1 MATEGSTAGKVVLG
15 VAAAG
20 AAAVAVSK
28 LASAFGNL
36 TTGAITGDSK
46 ASALFLNRAT
56 FGASDASVASLAS
69 SGVDAWFQSQSTA
82 APTPGGAPGFWS
94 ATPNFHLNWIIRRT
108 ADFQAS
114 YQAALAA
121 AAAAAAPGTTPAKV
135 NLRKVTNLQF
145 QESFWARAVTGDDQL
160 RHRMALALS
169 EIMVVS
175 FSGSTITPRIG
186 ASWFDM
192 LSARAFGTYLDLMK
206 AVTLHPAMGI
216 YLNFIANTE
225 ADNDPS
231 REPDENYAREIMQ
244 LMSIGLYLLNPDGT
258 AKTDATGAPIPTY
271 THADIAGL
279 AATFTGWGWYAARPT
294 ATTYSR
300 QPADGTD
307 ASSPDVQPL
316 IAYPAYHSQLA
327 KTFLGTTIPAYTGAQ
342 PTTAAGASALTAYQT
357 QSLTTALTTI
367 FNHPNVGPFIGYRL
381 IQRFVTSNPSPA
393 YVGRVAAAFNG
404 AATGVRGDLFAT
416 LKAVLTDTE
425 ALNLSPA
432 TTATAGKL
440 REPVVRMSHWLRVS
454 GATSTAAASVPGG
467 NFSQYQ
473 DFVSPTALA
482 QAPLEAPSVF
492 NFWAPDYTPQG
503 SSLAAAKLVAPEF
516 QAADVLT
523 VAGYA
528 NTMIQVI
535 QGKGWP
541 GGDVV
546 TTYAQE
552 IAALTPANATDPDNN
567 QALIDRL
574 NLFYF
579 GGQMSSTV
587 SARLGR
593 ILASTVSAARTPT
606 AAQRAQVRLDKVRN
620 ALLLVL
626 TSPEYLVQG

>member
-20 AAAVAVSK
+20 AAAVAVSE

-36 TTGAITGDSK
+36 TTGSITGDSK

-56 FGASDASVASLAS
+56 FGASDASVAGLAA
-69 SGVDAWFQSQSTA
+69 SGVAAWFQSQLTA
-82 APTPGGAPGFWS
+82 APTPGGAPGYWS
-94 ATPNFHLNWIIRRT
+94 ATPSFHLTWIIRRT

-114 YQAALAA
+114 YQTALAA

-160 RHRMALALS
+160 RHRMVLALS

-175 FSGSTITPRIG
+175 FSGTTITPRIG
-186 ASWFDM
+186 ASWYDM
-192 LSARAFGTYLDLMK
+192 LSAHAFGNYLDLMK
-206 AVTLHPAMGI
+206 AVTLHPAMGL
-216 YLNFIANTE
+216 YLNIIGSQQ
-225 ADNDPS
+225 ADNDPT
-231 REPDENYAREIMQ
+231 RHPDENYAREVMQ
-244 LMSIGLYLLNPDGT
+244 LMSIGLYKLNPDGT
-258 AKTDATGAPIPTY
+258 AQTDANGVLIPTF
-271 THADIAGL
+271 THNDIAGM
-279 AATFTGWGWYAARPT
+279 AATFTGWGWYSAKPT
-294 ATTYSR
+294 ATTFAK

-316 IAYPAYHSQLA
+316 IPYPIYHSQLS
-327 KTFLGTTIPAYTGAQ
+327 KSFLGATIPAYSGAA
-342 PTTAAGASALTAYQT
+342 PTTAAGASALQAYQV
-357 QSLTTALTTI
+357 QSLGTLLSTL
-367 FNHPNVGPFIGYRL
+367 FNQPNVGPFLGYRL

-393 YVGRVAAAFNG
+393 YVSRVAAVFNG
-404 AATGVRGDLFAT
+404 TATNARGDLFAT
-416 LKAVLTDTE
+416 LQAVLTDPE
-425 ALNLSPA
+425 AINLTPSTSP
-432 TTATAGKL
+432 TAGKL
-440 REPVVRMSHWLRVS
+440 KEPVVRMSHWLRVS
-454 GATSTAAASVPGG
+454 AATSTTAASTPGG
-467 NFSQYQ
+467 NFSQYE

-503 SSLAAAKLVAPEF
+503 SAIAAAGLVAPEF

-535 QGKGWP
+535 QNEGWP

-546 TTYAQE
+546 TTYARE
-552 IAALTPANATDPDNN
+552 IAALTPANAADPDTN
-567 QALIDRL
+567 QTLIDRL
-574 NLFYF
+574 NLYYF
-579 GGQMSSTV
+579 GGQMSATV

-593 ILASTVSAARTPT
+593 VLTSTVSAARAPT

-620 ALLLVL
+620 ALMIVL